1 VKVVF
6 STYSPEDWARLEKIT
21 VPRHHRE
28 DTVKNHSRKNSSNS
42 NYNNNNME
50 LHSVSKVDIVS
61 RRQEDREEP
70 GSWRQVLSSCG
81 NRASP
86 TQKNREDG
94 GNKGPAMEK
103 HLGSGNNKAYSVRS
117 SPRYITSVHVAH
129 ITVSTSPHIRNI
141 YFYNIF

>member
-1 VKVVF
+1 MV
-6 STYSPEDWARLEKIT
+6 L
-21 VPRHHRE
+21 
-28 DTVKNHSRKNSSNS
+28 N
-42 NYNNNNME
+42 
-50 LHSVSKVDIVS
+50 SVSKVEIVS
-61 RRQEDREEP
+61 RRQEDQEEP

-117 SPRYITSVHVAH
+117 SPRYGTCSTYY
-129 ITVSTSPHIRNI
+129 TVSTYPNSRIT
-141 YFYNIF
+141 YFLTTFLTYILKVLCDLLYKLL